1 MKEKLAGLPNWAK
14 IVGGLAIIGGTVWG
28 AVAISKMFRARRIQ
42 KEYEESLLD
51 GTIDP
56 NVVNPQVIVDA
67 KAKVVY
73 AKPKSAGGAGYVNV
87 RSSAEVDNTNSW
99 YNPSNFIGMV
109 VEGKPVGKVLEGN
122 ISGEGYVWYKIT
134 INPQN
139 LQDNVELGLKVD
151 KSTTTGYVRE
161 DNVILKIA

>member
-14 IVGGLAIIGGTVWG
+14 IVGGLAIIGGAVWG
-28 AVAISKMFRARRIQ
+28 AVAISKMLRARRIQ
-42 KEYEESLLD
+42 NAYEPEI
-51 GTIDP
+51 IDP
-56 NVVNPQVIVDA
+56 NVVNPQIIVES
-67 KAKVVY
+67 KGKIVY

-134 INPQN
+134 VNPQY
-139 LQDNVELGLKVD
+139 LQDNKELGLEFD

-161 DNVILKIA
+161 DNVILKIS